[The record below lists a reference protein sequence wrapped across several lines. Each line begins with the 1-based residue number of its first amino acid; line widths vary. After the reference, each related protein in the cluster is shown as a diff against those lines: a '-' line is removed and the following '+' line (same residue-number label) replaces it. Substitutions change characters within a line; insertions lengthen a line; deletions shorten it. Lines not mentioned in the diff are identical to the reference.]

1 MTFLQRLKKVFF
13 TLHMAAVEAQ
23 TIAET
28 SDFAKLEL
36 YRLLGEGYKAMQDG
50 RTSTIEEVK
59 EKLEKRRIERGES
72 DIYRTGRV

>member
-1 MTFLQRLKKVFF
+1 
-13 TLHMAAVEAQ
+13 MAAVEVQ

-36 YRLLGEGYKAMQDG
+36 YRLLEEGYKAMQDG

-59 EKLEKRRIERGES
+59 EIPEKRRIERGES
-72 DIYRTGRV
+72 SIY